1 MDIGKSFTYVFDD
14 EQWVQKVVIGA
25 LLLLASI
32 IPIVNI
38 FTALVVVG
46 YALRV
51 LKNVSDGAERPLP
64 NWDNWGEDWIKGLLF
79 VLGMLIYALPA
90 ILVGGI
96 AAIIT
101 AITAGK
107 SGEPSGGAQI
117 CIFGLQ
123 CLTWIWGLLVALW
136 QPAVMIRFAR
146 EGRFAAM
153 FEFGALWSLIRAHAG
168 DYIIAIII
176 TFVAQF
182 LSMFGVI
189 LCVIG
194 VFLTAFW
201 ALLVEAH
208 IYGQVGAPAAPA
220 AVGGEG
226 DFLGPTTYG
235 ELTEAPPSTPEEEPK
250 GEE

>member
-107 SGEPSGGAQI
+107 SGEPSGGAN
-117 CIFGLQ
+117 LH
-123 CLTWIWGLLVALW
+123 LW
-136 QPAVMIRFAR
+136 Q
-146 EGRFAAM
+146 
-153 FEFGALWSLIRAHAG
+153 
-168 DYIIAIII
+168 
-176 TFVAQF
+176 
-182 LSMFGVI
+182 
-189 LCVIG
+189 
-194 VFLTAFW
+194 
-201 ALLVEAH
+201 
-208 IYGQVGAPAAPA
+208 
-220 AVGGEG
+220 
-226 DFLGPTTYG
+226 
-235 ELTEAPPSTPEEEPK
+235 
-250 GEE
+250 